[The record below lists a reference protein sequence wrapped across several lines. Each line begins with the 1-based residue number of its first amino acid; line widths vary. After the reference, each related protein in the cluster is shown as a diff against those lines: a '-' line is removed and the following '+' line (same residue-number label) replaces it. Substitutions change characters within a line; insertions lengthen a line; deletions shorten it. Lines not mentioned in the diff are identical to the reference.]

1 MMETEISETILMQV
15 TGVSSHLFKTSGRT
29 ESVEGML
36 IYLKE
41 LKKWNMDFKKIF
53 LIITNVQVFVSLK

>member
-41 LKKWNMDFKKIF
+41 LKK
-53 LIITNVQVFVSLK
+53 